1 MVHAERGVR
10 SVDPRV
16 NQPDRSM
23 IYKKGRKEGGGEGG
37 GSCDT
42 GMARSEREFG
52 FCPCSSLIN
61 K

>member
-1 MVHAERGVR
+1 
-10 SVDPRV
+10 
-16 NQPDRSM
+16 M

-52 FCPCSSLIN
+52 FCPRSSLIN